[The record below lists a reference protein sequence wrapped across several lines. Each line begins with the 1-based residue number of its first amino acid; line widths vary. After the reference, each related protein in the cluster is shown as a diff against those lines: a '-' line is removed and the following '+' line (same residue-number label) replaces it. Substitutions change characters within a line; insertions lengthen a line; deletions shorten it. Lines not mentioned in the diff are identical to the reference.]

1 MASEPARKKARLEYR
16 YTFTVLVGDEEKPFV
31 LHATIA
37 SAKSPFFDAACN
49 GQFKES
55 QAKELLCLKRI
66 RRSLGHLFKDQ
77 DADHGAYTQWG
88 YARLYTLASMLLDVK
103 LQNQVVDDFKAFL
116 LVHNKGPT
124 MAALHEIYQ
133 NGPAGS
139 TLQRYV
145 MDWYAN
151 HCAELSDF
159 FQKHRAQF
167 PSAFLGDVLIRVSKA
182 KHEKVPNPNDL
193 APCHYHEHNDEVP
206 KCPA

>member
-16 YTFTVLVGDEEKPFV
+16 DTFTALVGDEEEPFV

-37 SAKSPFFDAACN
+37 SAKSPFFNAACN
-49 GQFKES
+49 GRFKES
-55 QAKELLCLKRI
+55 QAKEI
-66 RRSLGHLFKDQ
+66 RLPEADPEVFGSYMQWLYNDTVHILVPDLFKDQ

-103 LQNQVVDDFKAFL
+103 LQNQIMDGFKALL

-124 MAALHEIYQ
+124 RAALHEIYQ
-133 NGPAGS
+133 NGPAGG

-145 MDWYAN
+145 IDWYAN

-159 FQKHRAQF
+159 FQKH
-167 PSAFLGDVLIRVSKA
+167 
-182 KHEKVPNPNDL
+182 
-193 APCHYHEHNDEVP
+193 
-206 KCPA
+206 